1 MINCASISVEL
12 SKVESKLSTED
23 TSESENELEELVLR
37 ESIVSA
43 TGLTDSNVQIGIK
56 GDPSLRETTL
66 ERKRYESPV
75 DKVMP
80 ELINSL
86 QDILLNRSTYRV
98 FIGFNSGEIRTHS
111 IFDPLRQE
119 IHAAEKLAD
128 KAYIERHF
136 PQIDYVDKIQGMRDV
151 YSCVRNSKM
160 FEKVPG
166 YWLNI
171 FNKRHASWEPMTED
185 EIKTI
190 LSSLEI
196 MRELPDFYLRN
207 ISICIVQDMVRM
219 QFNCDGTQIISAENY
234 QKFIEDNMPS

>member
-1 MINCASISVEL
+1 
-12 SKVESKLSTED
+12 LSTEN
-23 TSESENELEELVLR
+23 SPNNENELEELVLR

-66 ERKRYESPV
+66 DRKRYESPV
-75 DKVMP
+75 DKVMDK
-80 ELINSL
+80 LIINL

-119 IHAAEKLAD
+119 IHAAEKLTD
-128 KAYIERHF
+128 DAYVQRHF
-136 PQIDYVDKIQGMRDV
+136 PQIDYADKIQGMRDI
-151 YSCVRNSKM
+151 YGFIRQSKM

-171 FNKRHASWEPMTED
+171 FNKRHASWEPMTKD
-185 EIKTI
+185 EVHTI
-190 LSSLEI
+190 LTSLKI
-196 MRELPDFYLRN
+196 MRSLPDFYLRN
-207 ISICIVQDMVRM
+207 ITICIVQDMVRM

-234 QKFIEDNMPS
+234 QKFIEENMP